1 MRGLF
6 ILPLLLIP
14 VAVAH
19 NQTLVISEGKPDLV
33 VLSHK
38 WSKTRRVTAR
48 VTPNEPPPPAPSLT
62 DTARRN
68 AERSERVTDSGGPR
82 QPTTGLSIDARA
94 AALEKIVRDSRTEP
108 SKSLNGF
115 SYQLRLKNE
124 SAKQIEVVF
133 WEYQFIDPA
142 APEVP
147 VRRQFLCG
155 LNLKTGREKD
165 LTAFSLSGS
174 SKVVSAQSLAEKT
187 EKPPQER
194 VLINRVEYADG
205 TIWQRKDWSFAEI
218 RLSYRNAIATPWTE
232 MCRGL

>member
-14 VAVAH
+14 IAVAH
-19 NQTLVISEGKPDLV
+19 NQTLVTSEGKPDLV

-38 WSKTRRVTAR
+38 WSKTRRVTAI
-48 VTPNEPPPPAPSLT
+48 VIPNDPPPPAPSLA

-82 QPTTGLSIDARA
+82 QPAAGLSIDARA
-94 AALEKIVRDSRTEP
+94 AALEKIARDTRTQQ

-133 WEYQFIDPA
+133 WEYQFIDVADPD
-142 APEVP
+142 V
-147 VRRQFLCG
+147 VTRRQFLCG
-155 LNLKTGREKD
+155 LNLKPGKD
-165 LTAFSLSGS
+165 KELIAFSLSGP
-174 SKVVSAQSLAEKT
+174 SKVVSAESLANKI

-205 TIWQRKDWSFAEI
+205 TIWQRQDWSFGEI
-218 RLSYRNAIATPWTE
+218 RLSYVNAMATAWTE

>member
-1 MRGLF
+1 MRELF

-14 VAVAH
+14 IAVAQ
-19 NQTLVISEGKPDLV
+19 NQTLVVSEGKPDLV

-38 WSKTRRVTAR
+38 WSKVRRETVNLP
-48 VTPNEPPPPAPSLT
+48 PNDPPPPAPSLA

-68 AERSERVTDSGGPR
+68 AERSERLTDSGGPR
-82 QPTTGLSIDARA
+82 QPAGLSIDARA
-94 AALEKIVRDSRTEP
+94 AALEKMARDARTQP

-124 SAKQIEVVF
+124 SSKQIEVVF
-133 WEYQFIDPA
+133 WEYQFIDA
-142 APEVP
+142 ATPDVP

-155 LNLKTGREKD
+155 LYLKQGKEKD
-165 LTAFSLSGS
+165 LAAFSLSGS
-174 SKVVSAQSLAEKT
+174 SKVVSAQSLADKT
-187 EKPPQER
+187 EKPPQEK

-205 TIWQRKDWSFAEI
+205 TIWQRKDWSFGEI
-218 RLSYRNAIATPWTE
+218 RLSYVNAMATPWTE